1 MSSHSVTHVLDRLL
15 AGIGLRTLNHQF
27 LFSYALM
34 FVLAASASV
43 ALYLSMSVSPDTLNV
58 AGAQRM
64 LSQKMTKE
72 ALLLSQGVGERA
84 VFQGTLEQFE
94 QAHRDLTNGNP
105 ARNISAFPDAA
116 VQAQLARVGERWQT
130 LRPLLE
136 QLAGRAG
143 GASLDEVQA
152 ASVALLKDMNG
163 AVGMMT
169 ELAER
174 TQRTQ
179 MWIAFVCVLGIL
191 TLVVFGR
198 QFGLSP
204 LMSQLRAIEHALVRV
219 GSGDFLN
226 RLDSRYRDNEIAHI
240 SNGYNRMLEQVRE
253 LLGRIKDTC
262 GNTQR
267 HLDDVLLAVE
277 AAGGGVSRQQEELEQ
292 VATAMNEMSATVVDV
307 ARNAAQAAENSQ
319 RAERLVQDG
328 RRAVQVSAG
337 QLAALSA
344 QLDGSAEQAGALEK
358 DSEQVGKVL
367 AVITSIAEQTNLLA
381 LNAAIEAARAGE
393 AGRGFAVVADEVRT
407 LASRTQAS
415 TGEIRA
421 IVQRLQEGVHGAGS
435 SMRDSAAQA
444 RDNLGHIQQA
454 TQALDGIVEAVD
466 AINALNLQ
474 IASATEEQSQVALD
488 IDQRIGRIA
497 DLANRTRGDAQ
508 TVSTSVSVIDGGLQ
522 QLHGFLERFRT

>member
-1 MSSHSVTHVLDRLL
+1 
-15 AGIGLRTLNHQF
+15 
-27 LFSYALM
+27 
-34 FVLAASASV
+34 
-43 ALYLSMSVSPDTLNV
+43 
-58 AGAQRM
+58 
-64 LSQKMTKE
+64 
-72 ALLLSQGVGERA
+72 
-84 VFQGTLEQFE
+84 
-94 QAHRDLTNGNP
+94 
-105 ARNISAFPDAA
+105 
-116 VQAQLARVGERWQT
+116 
-130 LRPLLE
+130 
-136 QLAGRAG
+136 
-143 GASLDEVQA
+143 
-152 ASVALLKDMNG
+152 
-163 AVGMMT
+163 
-169 ELAER
+169 
-174 TQRTQ
+174 
-179 MWIAFVCVLGIL
+179 
-191 TLVVFGR
+191 
-198 QFGLSP
+198 
-204 LMSQLRAIEHALVRV
+204 
-219 GSGDFLN
+219 
-226 RLDSRYRDNEIAHI
+226 
-240 SNGYNRMLEQVRE
+240 MLEQVRE

-262 GNTQR
+262 GNTQH

-415 TGEIRA
+415 TEEIRA